1 MLHKSWY
8 RQKTT
13 LAQQRLELPQNDQ
26 EGNEIERRQG
36 ALEYQPHQPHIA
48 KVRFHPKII
57 AKIAISAKIAVIA
70 IIVVC

>member
-1 MLHKSWY
+1 MLHKSRY
-8 RQKTT
+8 RQKAA
-13 LAQQRLELPQNDQ
+13 LAQQRLELPQYDQ
-26 EGNEIERRQG
+26 ESNEIKRRQRT
-36 ALEYQPHQPHIA
+36 LEYQPHQPHIA